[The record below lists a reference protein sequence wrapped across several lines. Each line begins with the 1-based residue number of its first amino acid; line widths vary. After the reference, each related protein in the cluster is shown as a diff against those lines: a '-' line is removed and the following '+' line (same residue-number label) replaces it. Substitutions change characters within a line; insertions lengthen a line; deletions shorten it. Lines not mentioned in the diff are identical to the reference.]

1 MDGPAFA
8 FSLAIMSPRVRR
20 FVALLGVVTW
30 AVLILNLL
38 RPGPLGWNGHIKGED
53 YAHFYTIGRLAA
65 EGRADLLY
73 DTRGQTAYL
82 SQAIP
87 GTPPT
92 VFIPVYGP
100 QVALLFRPFAAFAYL
115 PSLLLW
121 SAITI
126 AGFLAC
132 CLATLRWCPR
142 LIPHRRDVLLLA
154 AASPALWQLV
164 LHGQTSIV
172 AMASLTAGCLL
183 LRARRDLLAGAVLG
197 ILFCKPQFALTI
209 GAVLVLT
216 GRWKAV
222 AAMGAATLAQVGAA
236 WAVFGLPTLIE
247 YARMIQRLPT
257 LAYLIEPKLYLMHS
271 LKAFFALLPGIR
283 AVALPLSLIA
293 SLAALV
299 LIVRH
304 WRSARDERLGFAAL
318 LIGTLLI
325 SPHTSVYDLV
335 VVAPALMLMADR
347 WISDGT
353 PGRST
358 RWLVLAAA
366 YILPIWPTAS
376 RLLFIQP
383 MVICLAWL
391 LVDST
396 RREAEA
402 STRTDAN
409 GAVSSAPAP
418 SIV

>member
-1 MDGPAFA
+1 
-8 FSLAIMSPRVRR
+8 MSPRVRR

-30 AVLILNLL
+30 AVLLLNLL

-53 YAHFYTIGRLAA
+53 YAHFYTLGGLAA

-73 DTRGQTAYL
+73 DTRGQSAYL
-82 SQAIP
+82 AQAIP

-100 QVALLFRPFAAFAYL
+100 QVALLFRPLAAFGYL
-115 PSLLLW
+115 PSLVLW

-126 AGFLAC
+126 AGFVAC
-132 CLATLRWCPR
+132 CLATLRWCPH
-142 LIPHRRDVLLLA
+142 LMTHRRDVLLLA

-164 LHGQTSIV
+164 LHGQTSVV
-172 AMASLTAGCLL
+172 AMASLTAGTLF
-183 LRARRDLLAGAVLG
+183 LRARRDVLAGAVLG
-197 ILFCKPQFALTI
+197 VLFYKPQFALTI

-222 AAMGAATLAQVGAA
+222 AAMGATTLVQVWAA
-236 WAVFGLPTLIE
+236 WAVFGLPSLFE

-257 LAYLIEPKLYLMHS
+257 LTYLIEPKLYLMHS
-271 LKAFFALLPGIR
+271 LKAFFSLLPGVGMV
-283 AVALPLSLIA
+283 AVPLTIVASVTALL
-293 SLAALV
+293 

-304 WRSARDERLGFAAL
+304 FRSARDEQLGFAAL

-335 VVAPALMLMADR
+335 IVAPALMLMADR
-347 WISDGT
+347 WIAG
-353 PGRST
+353 GRVEWSA
-358 RWLVLAAA
+358 RWGVLAAA

-376 RLLFIQP
+376 QLLFLQP

-391 LVDST
+391 LVDSCP
-396 RREAEA
+396 
-402 STRTDAN
+402 
-409 GAVSSAPAP
+409 GGFAPRNPPAGFRLRAKTFGETSP
-418 SIV
+418 